1 MARAASPGAGGKAVS
16 ASKRKAKRARAGDA
30 ESEGDPSAKPKS
42 SSKTKG
48 ASARKAP
55 AKSKAPAKGKA
66 SAKKKPGGA
75 KGGARAGAG
84 KSKSASKTKTSV
96 GRKAKAAAKLKPRAQ
111 YAALPFRLTGT
122 MEILLVTSRDT
133 ARWVIPKGW
142 PIRGKSRRATA
153 AAEARQEAGLLGE
166 IGKTPL
172 GQYDY
177 VKVLKTG
184 LGLPCRVTVFPLLV
198 TGRKLRWREQTQRS
212 AQWFDPETA
221 AQSVQEPQLSEI
233 IQRFADDYLALARG
247 LAGRTES

>member
-1 MARAASPGAGGKAVS
+1 MARAASPGSGGKAAS
-16 ASKRKAKRARAGDA
+16 GSKRKAKRDRAGGP
-30 ESEGDPSAKPKS
+30 ESEGSASAKPKS
-42 SSKTKG
+42 SSKSKG
-48 ASARKAP
+48 ASARKVP
-55 AKSKAPAKGKA
+55 AKRKA
-66 SAKKKPGGA
+66 SAKNKSGGV
-75 KGGARAGAG
+75 KGGGRAGAG

-122 MEILLVTSRDT
+122 MEILLVTSRET

-184 LGLPCRVTVFPLLV
+184 VGLPCRVTVFPLLV
-198 TGRKLRWREQTQRS
+198 TGRKLRWREQSQRS

-247 LAGRTES
+247 LSDQTES